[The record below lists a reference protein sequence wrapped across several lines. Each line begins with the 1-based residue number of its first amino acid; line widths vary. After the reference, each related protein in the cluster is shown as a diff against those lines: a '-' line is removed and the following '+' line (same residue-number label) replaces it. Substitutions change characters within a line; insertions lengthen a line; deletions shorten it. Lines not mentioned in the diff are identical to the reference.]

1 MKPLLFETAFIPTEA
16 CLEGQSVCVVIDA
29 IRASATIVTLF
40 QQGSGKILLTEDE
53 SQSIKEASI
62 IQAENYCICAEREE
76 GDKAALA
83 EVSPSL
89 ADIHKMGFLNGRNIL
104 FRTTNG
110 TRGIRALYSRG
121 IQNILVG
128 CLLNAEAVM
137 AKAVSIAMAQNMGIC
152 LVGAGRHNGRIPCID
167 DTYSCGRLI
176 QSGMDYTENHKIPIE
191 LADSSKIA
199 LKLIAAFE
207 SPEEAFSKSATGQI
221 MRNVHSEI
229 DIVLCAKENISKEVP
244 VVTGVDSN
252 GHVIIEKQ

>member
-1 MKPLLFETAFIPTEA
+1 MKPLLFETAFIPGEA

-29 IRASATIVTLF
+29 IRASATIVTFF
-40 QQGSGKILLTEDE
+40 QQGCGRILLTEDE
-53 SQSIKEASI
+53 GQSIKDNPH

-89 ADIHKMGFLNGRNIL
+89 ADIHEMGFLNGRNIL

-110 TRGIRALYSRG
+110 TRGIRALYNRG

-128 CLLNAEAVM
+128 SLLNAEAVM
-137 AKAVSIAMAQNMGIC
+137 AKAVSMAVDKDMGIC
-152 LVGAGRHNGRIPCID
+152 LVSAGRHNGRIPCID

-176 QSGMDYTENHKIPIE
+176 ERGMRYAESRNIPVE

-199 LKLIAAFE
+199 LKLTAAYDN
-207 SPEEAFSKSATGQI
+207 PEDAFSKSATGQI

-229 DIVLCAKENISKEVP
+229 DIELCAKENISEMAP
-244 VVTGVDSN
+244 VVTGIDDN